1 MSSTGEIACFGKD
14 LVEAYWASVQ
24 SLNNF
29 SIPPPGSGLLLGGD
43 PAKSELVGIVDYLKP
58 LGFQFFAENKQIK
71 QALESAA
78 AGGCTIDLIEFPTT
92 DKRALREVFQKYNIK
107 GKVACLE
114 RSRKAVADIQLG
126 VFNLA
131 STRGKSLVDP
141 DYIMRRNGMD
151 FGLPTFVEPKTALLF
166 AQCMSEKIPLRPKD
180 GGIPPEVRRWS
191 EFIGSHP

>member
-58 LGFQFFAENKQIK
+58 LGFKFFAENKQIK
-71 QALESAA
+71 QALESGAE
-78 AGGCTIDLIEFPTT
+78 GGCTIDLIEFPTT

-114 RSRKAVADIQLG
+114 LLG
-126 VFNLA
+126 TLWLTLNRCVQ
-131 STRGKSLVDP
+131 SCQHQRQES
-141 DYIMRRNGMD
+141 
-151 FGLPTFVEPKTALLF
+151 
-166 AQCMSEKIPLRPKD
+166 S
-180 GGIPPEVRRWS
+180 
-191 EFIGSHP
+191 